1 MNKNATNPVK
11 VCPEGKELN
20 PVTKKTC
27 LNLCKEGTIRN
38 LLTAKC
44 DKIPNENN
52 PKRGRPP
59 KNKKVVKES
68 PIPPQS
74 PPKLNKSDKSNK
86 SNKSDKSNKSNKSDK
101 SDKYNKSKDLS
112 ISLPGSR
119 ASSSHSNSNKEF
131 ELYYPD
137 IEDPDFTSK
146 ISNNKEFLIHKI
158 PDFPI
163 INNVNDFDKV
173 SNKFCEKF
181 DKMLYQHF
189 IAQYISYR
197 TPYRSALLYHGVGV
211 GKTCS
216 SITIAESL
224 LSSQVSSE
232 SDPMIWVI
240 MPHSLKN
247 SFKTE
252 VFKIDG
258 YDTLEKLSNQ
268 CTDQNYIKLLNIYKS
283 TFDKG
288 NKERQDKKGGV
299 KEYRE
304 RLKIELKA
312 LLKTRYEI
320 FTYDRFA
327 KYIKDKYSNSKEIVK
342 NKVIIID
349 EAHNIRSTNKKV
361 KETYSALMNC
371 LEKGVNNRLI
381 LLSATPM
388 YNEPRDILELLKL
401 LIINDKHTNILNENK
416 KLFNNKT
423 FNIDDANVIKLIK
436 SLSGRYIS
444 YLKGKNPFTFAL
456 KLNPSNSGI
465 KVLEKAPTK
474 DMNNKAIKKENLEWL
489 KNIDD
494 EIVISKL
501 GEAQKKIIQQLER
514 RGMNADVDADA
525 DVDAGMDVDIDADV
539 DIGEE
544 DDDSNDKQNNNMKLL
559 QPMNIVYDN
568 NIGIKGFYNFFSKT
582 KNSDPLEL
590 KYAEGYNNALQP
602 DEEHLGKYSGKFLNI
617 CNFIR
622 KSKGIVVIYSRF
634 LLSGIIP
641 IAICLEHLGYKREG
655 TTNILNNAEIV
666 KDKPVYEGI
675 NNPKYCILT
684 SDNRE
689 YMGNT
694 KIDELINIINSKDN
708 QNGAKIKVILIT
720 PVASEGLSF
729 FNTREIH
736 LIEPWYHFNRADQII
751 GRGIRNCRHN
761 QLNIENRNVSV
772 FMHASVNDDAKRESI
787 DINAFRISTRKYIE
801 SKKVDRIIMDNA
813 IDCHLMKNINYFPKS
828 IFKLDNINIETS
840 QGALIKYNYGDKEIN
855 EPKCNVNGNGN
866 GNNDG
871 IKINSRG
878 FRSEIYKHLLPSI
891 KNSIRNIINIENKTG
906 NIYIDFPMLKN
917 NMGYKIDNDILMYAI
932 KNIIYPNIFF
942 KNKYITRYKDGI
954 LISPIDVHT
963 KGKIIRYNNDM
974 LLKRIDANAANAA
987 NAANIDINGNS
998 PNAENK
1004 AINDKKAVQKIL
1016 DEMKIDLNDV
1026 NKSTISIYLNITA
1039 DNFKILIGYIL
1050 KSYPANTGAANN
1062 FDASIHFISDC
1073 LYKQGILIKDK
1084 DIPSY
1089 TNNDNEYIGYI
1100 NMFSEN
1106 NEDDNT
1112 YIQYKDKNNKI
1123 IKNRNDKDEYFK
1135 MIDDRQVKMIREN
1148 IKLYNAIKQMEEN
1161 ARPAYITEYFSN
1173 RIFKKVY
1180 IPHDMSEEETV
1191 WGIIIRAKVKD
1202 KGETVDRYIFK
1213 VFKPVKGNL
1222 TGMECTSYK
1231 HEDYTLILNQ
1241 LTTGVAGEDNKM
1253 KNKKVLCSHIA
1264 NILLN
1269 KNKLVLYPL
1278 YKPKE

>member
-1 MNKNATNPVK
+1 MSKNATIPIK

-52 PKRGRPP
+52 PKRGRPR
-59 KNKKVVKES
+59 KNKIADVKPPSS
-68 PIPPQS
+68 PSRLSPRPPSHPRTPPLHS
-74 PPKLNKSDKSNK
+74 PYPSPRIHHSPKSPFKKNS
-86 SNKSDKSNKSNKSDK
+86 SDK
-101 SDKYNKSKDLS
+101 SDKSIKSIYS
-112 ISLPGSR
+112 
-119 ASSSHSNSNKEF
+119 ASSRTSVSSNSNKEF

-137 IEDPDFTSK
+137 IEDPNFTSK

-163 INNVNDFDKV
+163 INNVEEFDEV
-173 SNKFCEKF
+173 SNKLCEKF

-189 IAQYISYR
+189 VGQYISYR
-197 TPYRSALLYHGVGV
+197 TPYRSTLLYHGVGV

-216 SITIAESL
+216 AITIAESL
-224 LSSQVSSE
+224 LSSQVSTE
-232 SDPMIWVI
+232 PMIWVI
-240 MPHSLKN
+240 MPQSLKT
-247 SFKTE
+247 SFKSE
-252 VFKIDG
+252 VFKIDE
-258 YDTLEKLSNQ
+258 YDTLEELSNQ

-304 RLKIELKA
+304 LLKKELKA

-327 KYIKDKYSNSKEIVK
+327 KHIKDNYTNKIVE

-361 KETYSALMNC
+361 KDTYLALMKC

-401 LIINDKHTNILNENK
+401 LIINDKRINILNENK

-423 FNIDDANVIKLIK
+423 FNIDDPNVIKLIK

-465 KVLEKAPTK
+465 KVLEKAPNK
-474 DMNNKAIKKENLEWL
+474 DMNNKVIKKENLDWL

-494 EIVISKL
+494 DIVISKL
-501 GEAQKKIIQQLER
+501 GEAQKKLIERLER
-514 RGMNADVDADA
+514 LDKLVLNDSKDDN
-525 DVDAGMDVDIDADV
+525 DI

-544 DDDSNDKQNNNMKLL
+544 DDNSDDKQNNNMKLL

-568 NIGIKGFYNFFSKT
+568 DIGIKGFYNFFSKT
-582 KNSDPLEL
+582 KETDPIEL
-590 KYAEGYNNALQP
+590 KYAEGYKNALLP

-641 IAICLEHLGYKREG
+641 IAICLEHLGYTRDG
-655 TTNILNNAEIV
+655 ATNILKNADIV

-684 SDNRE
+684 SDKRE

-694 KIDELINIINSKDN
+694 KIDDFIKIINSKAN
-708 QNGAKIKVILIT
+708 HNGEKIKVILIT

-761 QLNIENRNVSV
+761 RLNIENRNVSV

-801 SKKVDRIIMDNA
+801 SKKVDKIIMDNA

-840 QGALIKYNYGDKEIN
+840 QGALIKYNYGDKEID
-855 EPKCNVNGNGN
+855 EPKCNVNNEGV
-866 GNNDG
+866 
-871 IKINSRG
+871 KINSKG
-878 FRSEIYKHLLPSI
+878 FRSEIYKHLVPSI
-891 KNSIRNIINIENKTG
+891 KNNIRNIINNLLNANNTG
-906 NIYIDFPMLKN
+906 NIYIDFPMLKS
-917 NMGYKIDNDILMYAI
+917 NMGYKIDNDILMYSI
-932 KNIIYPNIFF
+932 KNIIYPNIFI

-954 LISPIDVHT
+954 LISPIDINGNNAT
-963 KGKIIRYNNDM
+963 GKIIRYNNDM
-974 LLKRIDANAANAA
+974 LIKSIDANAVNSTNAA
-987 NAANIDINGNS
+987 NADINDKS
-998 PNAENK
+998 PNVENK
-1004 AINDKKAVQKIL
+1004 AIYDKKAVQKIL
-1016 DEMKIDLNDV
+1016 DNINIDLNDV
-1026 NKSTISIYLNITA
+1026 NKTTISIYLNITA

-1050 KSYPANTGAANN
+1050 KSFPVNTGAANN
-1062 FDASIHFISDC
+1062 FDTSIRFICDC

-1089 TNNDNEYIGYI
+1089 SNNDNNDNEYIGYI
-1100 NMFSEN
+1100 NMFNEN

-1135 MIDDRQVKMIREN
+1135 MIEDKQSKMIREN
-1148 IKLYNAIKQMEEN
+1148 IKLYNAKKQLEEN

-1173 RIFKKVY
+1173 RIFKRVY
-1180 IPHDMSEEETV
+1180 IPHDMSEEDTA
-1191 WGIIIRAKVKD
+1191 WGIIIRSKVKG
-1202 KGETVDRYIFK
+1202 KGETVDKYIFK

-1222 TGMECTSYK
+1222 TGMECTSYNRK
-1231 HEDYTLILNQ
+1231 DQDNIISVLIASVA
-1241 LTTGVAGEDNKM
+1241 GVAGEDNNIKK
-1253 KNKKVLCSHIA
+1253 KNKHLLCEDIA
-1264 NILLN
+1264 KLLLI

>member
-1 MNKNATNPVK
+1 MNKNAINPVK
-11 VCPEGKELN
+11 VCPDGKELN

-59 KNKKVVKES
+59 KNKNVIKEL
-68 PIPPQS
+68 PIPQQS

-86 SNKSDKSNKSNKSDK
+86 TGKSDKA
-101 SDKYNKSKDLS
+101 LS

-119 ASSSHSNSNKEF
+119 TSSSSHGNSNKEF

-158 PDFPI
+158 PDFPV
-163 INNVNDFDKV
+163 INNVKDFDKV

-189 IAQYISYR
+189 IGQYISYR
-197 TPYRSALLYHGVGV
+197 TPYKSALLYHGVGV

-224 LSSQVSSE
+224 LSSQISSE

-252 VFKIDG
+252 IFKIDG
-258 YDTLEKLSNQ
+258 FDTLDKLSNQ

-304 RLKIELKA
+304 RLKIELKS

-361 KETYSALMNC
+361 KETYLALMNC

-465 KVLEKAPTK
+465 KVLEKAPIK
-474 DMNNKAIKKENLEWL
+474 DMNNKAIKKENLDWL

-501 GEAQKKIIQQLER
+501 GEAQKKIIEQLER
-514 RGMNADVDADA
+514 RGMNADADA
-525 DVDAGMDVDIDADV
+525 SMDVDIDADV

-544 DDDSNDKQNNNMKLL
+544 DDDSDDKQNNNMKLL

-568 NIGIKGFYNFFSKT
+568 NIGIKGFYNFFNKT

-641 IAICLEHLGYKREG
+641 IAISLEHLGYKREG
-655 TTNILNNAEIV
+655 TTNILNNADIV

-801 SKKVDRIIMDNA
+801 SKKVDKIIMDNA

-855 EPKCNVNGNGN
+855 EPKCNVN
-866 GNNDG
+866 DIG
-871 IKINSRG
+871 IKINTHG

-891 KNSIRNIINIENKTG
+891 KNSIRNIINTENDTG

-917 NMGYKIDNDILMYAI
+917 NMEYKIDNDILMYAI
-932 KNIIYPNIFF
+932 KNIIYPNVFI

-954 LISPIDVHT
+954 LISPININANT
-963 KGKIIRYNNDM
+963 INSKIIRYNNDM
-974 LLKRIDANAANAA
+974 LIKSIDAKAINAANAA
-987 NAANIDINGNS
+987 NADSKAASNTD
-998 PNAENK
+998 K
-1004 AINDKKAVQKIL
+1004 AINTKSIQKIL
-1016 DEMKIDLNDV
+1016 DKIDIDLNDI
-1026 NKSTISIYLNITA
+1026 NKTTIAIYLNITA
-1039 DNFKILIGYIL
+1039 EHFKTLINFIL
-1050 KSYPANTGAANN
+1050 KSYHVNAGVDTNDK
-1062 FDASIHFISDC
+1062 FDKNIHFISNC
-1073 LYKQGILIKDK
+1073 LYKQGILIKGT

-1089 TNNDNEYIGYI
+1089 TDNNNEYIGYI
-1100 NMFSEN
+1100 NMFTEN
-1106 NEDDNT
+1106 SEDDNS
-1112 YIQYKDKNNKI
+1112 YIQYKE
-1123 IKNRNDKDEYFK
+1123 NDKKANHICVQNEYLKIVDEK
-1135 MIDDRQVKMIREN
+1135 QVKKIRES
-1148 IKLYNAIKQMEEN
+1148 IKLYNITTQKEEN
-1161 ARPAYITEYFSN
+1161 VRPISKYMTEFFSN
-1173 RIFKKVY
+1173 RIYTNVY
-1180 IPHDMSEEETV
+1180 IPCDMTKEKTP
-1191 WGIIIRAKVKD
+1191 WGIILRSKNKYILKIFTTGAGKKTGRVC
-1202 KGETVDRYIFK
+1202 ETYTD
-1213 VFKPVKGNL
+1213 
-1222 TGMECTSYK
+1222 
-1231 HEDYTLILNQ
+1231 EDHNVIINQLIL
-1241 LTTGVAGEDNKM
+1241 GENDVKM

-1269 KNKLVLYPL
+1269 KNKLILYPL